1 MTRLGRIAIIRC
13 AVFVFITGV
22 LTGCGEDRLS
32 DRNDSYDTGGIRIG
46 MTAAPR
52 SLDPRIATD
61 VASARIQQL
70 MYNSLV
76 RLNRQSE
83 IVPDIAESWTMT
95 DDTTYR
101 FVLRRD
107 IRFHDGSLLTAN
119 DVKATFDAV
128 LSDSLASPRKA
139 AYDKLESI
147 TIIDD
152 HTIEFTT
159 TEPFAPF
166 LVNMV
171 MGILPAHQADIHDP
185 AVAVLPIGTGPF
197 QVTGRVR
204 DDRITLTAFD
214 DHFNGRPIPNM
225 LEFRVIPDDTI
236 RVMELEKGSIDFV
249 QNDIPPDALK
259 RLHNHRDLTVTSAPG
274 TSYFYLGFNFRL
286 ADHPTAHRD
295 VRHALA
301 MALDRDQ
308 IITHIMGGLA
318 TKAVGVLPENHWAFD
333 DTIDMIPFDP
343 VQAGRL
349 LDKAGYPLVNGSRFN
364 VEFKVSQNKHSIRLA
379 EVIQAQWGVVGVH
392 VTLRSL
398 EWGTFYEDIISGN
411 FETFVMSWV
420 GVTDPDI
427 YHSLF
432 HSDSAPPDGRNRG
445 QYSNP
450 EMDIILDRARIEMN
464 PDQRAQDYRRVQQIA
479 AHDLPY
485 ISLWHTHNV
494 AAMKTDLQNFHFY
507 PAGDL
512 DSLSRVNWRR
522 D

>member
-1 MTRLGRIAIIRC
+1 MMRMGQNAINSL
-13 AVFVFITGV
+13 AVIVLIMV
-22 LTGCGEDRLS
+22 ILTGCGGDRRS
-32 DRNDSYDTGGIRIG
+32 DRDITAETSRIRIG

-83 IVPDIAESWTMT
+83 IVPDLAESWTMK

-101 FVLRRD
+101 FALRRD
-107 IRFHDGSLLTAN
+107 VRFHDGSLLTAN

-147 TIIDD
+147 AVIDD
-152 HTIEFTT
+152 YTIEFTT

-197 QVTGRVR
+197 QVAGRVR

-214 DHFNGRPIPNM
+214 DHFNGRPIPDM

-249 QNDIPPDALK
+249 QNDIPPDALE

-286 ADHPTAHRD
+286 ADHPTANRE
-295 VRHALA
+295 VRQALA
-301 MALDRDQ
+301 MALDRNQ
-308 IITHIMGGLA
+308 IITHILGGLA
-318 TKAVGVLPENHWAFD
+318 TKAVGVLPESHWAFD

-343 VQAGRL
+343 QQAGRL

-364 VEFKVSQNKHSIRLA
+364 LEFKVSQNRHSIRLA
-379 EVIQAQWGVVGVH
+379 EVIQAQWGAVGVR

-445 QYSNP
+445 HYSNP
-450 EMDIILDRARIEMN
+450 DMDVLLDRARIEMD
-464 PDQRAQDYRRVQQIA
+464 PDKRARDYRRVQQIA
-479 AHDLPY
+479 ADDLPY

-494 AAMKTDLQNFHFY
+494 AAMKTDLENFHFY

-512 DSLSRVNWRR
+512 VSLSGVIWRQ